1 MTWTAAQKYCRDHH
15 SDLASVRNMTENQK
29 IQQLVPA
36 GDKVWIGLYR
46 DTWKW
51 SDGRNFSL
59 SYWNSVEPNNKEPPE
74 ICVAAAFDAEGKW
87 EDWPCEIKR
96 TFICYSYIPVSKK
109 VLVLKLEKT
118 TNLDL
123 NDHAV
128 LEELLNQLKQ
138 KLKEQGLNEDI
149 QLSWRKQS
157 DENVF
162 HKEKNKQTSV

>member
-1 MTWTAAQKYCRDHH
+1 
-15 SDLASVRNMTENQK
+15 MTENQK

-46 DTWKW
+46 DAWKW

-59 SYWNSVEPNNKEPPE
+59 SYWKSAEPNNNAGKEN
-74 ICVAAAFDAEGKW
+74 CVAAAFNYEGKW
-87 EDWPCEIKR
+87 EDWPCDENKA
-96 TFICYSYIPVSKK
+96 FICYSVPVSKK
-109 VLVLKLEKT
+109 VLALTLEKT
-118 TNLDL
+118 SNLDL

-157 DENVF
+157 DGNVF